1 MFSKNYYCLVAGLR
15 EWTLDADTKGFD
27 AKAIVDDILEELS
40 SDDARAVRLLH
51 TGYDCQNIIA
61 RREGRTYHNPL
72 GNLSAEQI
80 DEILGGK
87 YDLLPRSLAEV
98 MAAYADPEGEH
109 AEEVDVDARF
119 EKSLFEAYYSELAS
133 SKCRFLREWGA
144 FDRNLRNIAAAVAAR
159 VVSRP
164 IDSVVV
170 GSGDVV
176 EQLVR
181 SSAADFGLRG
191 ELPYIDSV
199 ITAIA
204 DESNLVEKEHKIDL
218 IRWNQAEELTVFDY
232 FNINTILSYI
242 VKVDIVAR
250 WSVLNPE
257 KGRQMLD
264 RLMRELDAKEL
275 VNKQ

>member
-1 MFSKNYYCLVAGLR
+1 MLAKNYYCLVAGLR

-27 AKAIVDDILEELS
+27 AKAIVADIVEELS

-51 TGYDCQNIIA
+51 TVYDCQNIIA
-61 RREGRTYHNPL
+61 RRAGRTYHNPL
-72 GNLSAEQI
+72 GNLSPEEVEEVI
-80 DEILGGK
+80 GGR
-87 YDLLPRSLAEV
+87 YEALPRSLAAV

-109 AEEVDVDARF
+109 AENIDVNTRF
-119 EKSLFEAYYSELAS
+119 ERSLYEAYYDELAA

-144 FDRNLRNIAAAVAAR
+144 FDRNLRNITAAVTAR
-159 VVSRP
+159 MASRP
-164 IDSVVV
+164 IDEVTV

-191 ELPYIDSV
+191 ELPYIDAV

-218 IRWNQAEELTVFDY
+218 IRWNEAEELSVFDY
-232 FNINTILSYI
+232 FNINTILAYI

-250 WSVLNPE
+250 WSLLSPE
-257 KGRQMLD
+257 KGREMLD
-264 RLMRELDAKEL
+264 RLMRELDGKEL

>member
-1 MFSKNYYCLVAGLR
+1 MFAKNYYCLVAGLR
-15 EWTLDADTKGFD
+15 EWTLDSDTKGFD
-27 AKAIVDDILEELS
+27 AKAIVSDILEELS
-40 SDDARAVRLLH
+40 EEDAEAVRLLH

-72 GNLSAEQI
+72 GNLSPEQV
-80 DEILGGK
+80 EEAVGGR
-87 YDLLPRSLAEV
+87 YEALPRSLAAV

-109 AEEVDVDARF
+109 AESIDVGDRF
-119 EKSLFEAYYSELAS
+119 EKSLLESYYAELAA

-144 FDRNLRNIAAAVAAR
+144 FDRNLRNIAAAVTAR
-159 VVSRP
+159 MASRQ
-164 IDSVVV
+164 IDSVTV
-170 GSGDVV
+170 GSGDVA
-176 EQLVR
+176 EQLAR

-204 DESNLVEKEHKIDL
+204 DESDLVEKEHKLDI
-218 IRWNQAEELTVFDY
+218 IRWNEADELSVFDY
-232 FNINTILSYI
+232 FNINAILSYI

-250 WSVLNPE
+250 WSVLSPE
-257 KGRQMLD
+257 KGREMLD
-264 RLMRELDAKEL
+264 RLMRELDGKEL